1 MKVLSVNIGKS
12 KSVIIG
18 DKKVRTGIYKNPI
31 ADSVLVSCDG
41 IVGDEQVEKS
51 VHGGLWKAVYVYPY
65 EHYEVWQKYFPNMK
79 LDYGAFG
86 ENITSQGLLENE
98 ICVGDILKIGTC
110 RFAVTEPRLPCFKFN
125 KKLNEPK
132 AAKFMVENLIS
143 GFYLKVIDEGK
154 ITAKNNIVIEQKGF
168 GKIPIS
174 ELNKFLLHKKMSSS
188 HLTNILKIESVSAEI
203 KSKILKR
210 L

>member
-1 MKVLSVNIGKS
+1 
-12 KSVIIG
+12 
-18 DKKVRTGIYKNPI
+18 
-31 ADSVLVSCDG
+31 
-41 IVGDEQVEKS
+41 
-51 VHGGLWKAVYVYPY
+51 
-65 EHYEVWQKYFPNMK
+65 

-125 KKLNEPK
+125 NKLNEPK
-132 AAKFMVENLIS
+132 AAKFMVENLVS

-188 HLTNILKIESVSAEI
+188 HLTNILKIESVSTEI